1 MTAIHSSKGFMHHF
15 QCLSNAIQWTS
26 GSFEPFVLNMEQIL
40 KNVSYC
46 HLQTIQQH
54 GIRQP
59 FWSKVP
65 QLAIKDSFF
74 LTEPVYFVVH
84 LCLRAA
90 RSAAAN
96 LVRLY
101 NLPLKIITDR
111 SCAGRA
117 QNTGRTSM
125 DRWGKTID
133 IPAALPWKERLL
145 FSSWHFNRRSFLF
158 LPSPSDITSKGPG
171 CTVSC

>member
-1 MTAIHSSKGFMHHF
+1 MHHF

-74 LTEPVYFVVH
+74 FDGA
-84 LCLRAA
+84 CLF
-90 RSAAAN
+90 
-96 LVRLY
+96 
-101 NLPLKIITDR
+101 
-111 SCAGRA
+111 CG
-117 QNTGRTSM
+117 
-125 DRWGKTID
+125 
-133 IPAALPWKERLL
+133 
-145 FSSWHFNRRSFLF
+145 SSV
-158 LPSPSDITSKGPG
+158 P
-171 CTVSC
+171 